1 MWLFYGLIGLCIVA
15 CGLAGVCHW
24 STCLVVGFA
33 VALGA
38 AGRRYIVEQSRRI
51 DNNRYR
57 SAPALSNGDQNGSKQ
72 IPASFRRMGAVAA
85 VSTFASLC
93 AIDALRHI
101 GFQAAVLSSFLN
113 LVWALLVYRS
123 FCNDTL
129 SDRLQAAVLSIL
141 PLACLAFSMP
151 TLEYAAFLVVYI
163 AVLFAFFAFQAL
175 TRPNSGVAGD
185 IVASQSQSTTTL
197 SKSPIRRRVQ
207 RGGAVVAAVA
217 AVCLVSSLLFLIM
230 PRYRAGEASPGTG
243 MARQATAAFPDV
255 SLDKTGKIDLDP
267 SLVFRANV
275 PEIPDTRYWI
285 IDTHNSFDGTTWHN
299 TFSYQARETPERVSD
314 PVYRLEFVRDWYDW
328 RLPVLR
334 HTTGVRSLED
344 DDSRARFYVDPY
356 DDYRRRGWPPAIS
369 GFEFSYDTVRRAP
382 TFDAFQSR
390 DIWPNR
396 HPNSS
401 SYRKLH
407 RTALRITDGANTNRE
422 KAQRIVDY
430 LQKNY
435 AYSLDRP
442 VRSGFVVEDFLF
454 EQKFG
459 HCEIF
464 STAMA
469 VLLATLD
476 IGVRNVSGF
485 ASSEYRNG
493 YHLVRAAHAH
503 SWVEVQLDDGSWQV
517 FDPTP
522 AGPAQIKPSWR
533 VRLNDWFDSYRSDK
547 FYHWVDAHWAL
558 SIIALLAAIAAFFVV
573 RRAIAALRLRLQ
585 PPPIVMQIAWNRFI
599 DAIPATPAIASKNTA
614 PKPQAQKSTGSAP
627 PAIASKTTTPEP
639 RSQKST
645 EYSTK
650 RREKIP
656 TDAIDPPINA
666 FEWWYECYQSDD
678 SAIGRFVRANIATRF
693 MPNDRQL
700 TGFARFRFNS
710 ATLQSMRNAQ
720 REWLRRKR

>member
-24 STCLVVGFA
+24 STCLVVGLA

-38 AGRRYIVEQSRRI
+38 AWRRYVVPSH
-51 DNNRYR
+51 
-57 SAPALSNGDQNGSKQ
+57 SNGTQNGSKRL
-72 IPASFRRMGAVAA
+72 PASFRRMGAVAA
-85 VSTFASLC
+85 VSTFALLC
-93 AIDALRHI
+93 TIDALRHI

-185 IVASQSQSTTTL
+185 IVAGQSQSPPTTL
-197 SKSPIRRRVQ
+197 SQSPIRRRLQ
-207 RGGAVVAAVA
+207 RGGAIVAAVA
-217 AVCLVSSLLFLIM
+217 AVCIVGSLLFLAM
-230 PRYRAGEASPGTG
+230 PRYRAGEATPGTG

-314 PVYRLEFVRDWYDW
+314 PVYRIEFVRDWYDW

-334 HTTGVRSLED
+334 HTTGVRRLED
-344 DDSRARFYVDPY
+344 DDSRTRFYVDPY

-369 GFEFSYDTVRRAP
+369 GFEFSYASDRRPP

-407 RTALRITDGANTNRE
+407 RTALRITDGANSNRE

-547 FYHWVDAHWAL
+547 FYRWISAHWAL
-558 SIIALLAAIAAFFVV
+558 SIISLLAAIAAIFVV
-573 RRAIAALRLRLQ
+573 RRAIAALRLRHQ
-585 PPPIVMQIAWNRFI
+585 PPPIVMQIAWSRFI
-599 DAIPATPAIASKNTA
+599 DAIQAHPQRKSATPSLDSKNA
-614 PKPQAQKSTGSAP
+614 VPDPLAQKPTKYSA
-627 PAIASKTTTPEP
+627 
-639 RSQKST
+639 Q
-645 EYSTK
+645 

-656 TDAIDPPINA
+656 PDAIVPPINA
-666 FEWWYECYQSDD
+666 LEWWYECYRSDD

-700 TGFARFRFNS
+700 TGFARFRFNC

>member
-38 AGRRYIVEQSRRI
+38 AARRYIV
-51 DNNRYR
+51 
-57 SAPALSNGDQNGSKQ
+57 
-72 IPASFRRMGAVAA
+72 PASFRRMGAVAA
-85 VSTFASLC
+85 VSTFALLC

-185 IVASQSQSTTTL
+185 IVAGQSQSPPTTL

-217 AVCLVSSLLFLIM
+217 AVCIVSSLLFLVM
-230 PRYRAGEASPGTG
+230 PRYRAGDASPGTG

-285 IDTHNSFDGTTWHN
+285 IDTQNSFDGTTWHN

-314 PVYRLEFVRDWYDW
+314 PVYRIEFVRDWYDW

-334 HTTGVRSLED
+334 HTTGVRRLED

-369 GFEFSYDTVRRAP
+369 GFEFSYATDRRAP

-442 VRSGFVVEDFLF
+442 VRSGFVVEDFLYD
-454 EQKFG
+454 QKFG

-469 VLLATLD
+469 VLLSTLD

-547 FYHWVDAHWAL
+547 FYRWVDAHWAL

-585 PPPIVMQIAWNRFI
+585 PQPIVMQIAWNRFI
-599 DAIPATPAIASKNTA
+599 DAIQAHPQRKSAIPSLDSKNTD
-614 PKPQAQKSTGSAP
+614 PD
-627 PAIASKTTTPEP
+627 P
-639 RSQKST
+639 RSQKPT
-645 EYSTK
+645 EIAPQ

-656 TDAIDPPINA
+656 PDAILPPIKA
-666 FEWWYECYQSDD
+666 FEWWYECYRSDD

-700 TGFARFRFNS
+700 TGFARFRFNG

>member
-24 STCLVVGFA
+24 STCLVVGLA

-38 AGRRYIVEQSRRI
+38 AWRRYVVPSH
-51 DNNRYR
+51 
-57 SAPALSNGDQNGSKQ
+57 SNGTQNGSKRL
-72 IPASFRRMGAVAA
+72 PASFRRMGAVAA
-85 VSTFASLC
+85 VSTFALLC
-93 AIDALRHI
+93 TIDALRHI

-185 IVASQSQSTTTL
+185 IVAGQSQPPPL
-197 SKSPIRRRVQ
+197 SKSPIRRRLQ
-207 RGGAVVAAVA
+207 RGRAVVAAIA
-217 AVCLVSSLLFLIM
+217 AVCIVGSLLFLAM
-230 PRYRAGEASPGTG
+230 PRYRAGEATPGTG

-299 TFSYQARETPERVSD
+299 TFSYQARETTERVSD
-314 PVYRLEFVRDWYDW
+314 PVYRIEFVRDWYDW

-334 HTTGVRSLED
+334 HTTGVRRLED
-344 DDSRARFYVDPY
+344 DDSRTRFYVDPF

-369 GFEFSYDTVRRAP
+369 GFEFSYATDRRPP

-407 RTALRITDGANTNRE
+407 RTALRITDGANSNRE

-547 FYHWVDAHWAL
+547 FYRWISAHWAL
-558 SIIALLAAIAAFFVV
+558 SFIALLAAIAAIFVV

-585 PPPIVMQIAWNRFI
+585 PAPIVMQIAWNRFI
-599 DAIPATPAIASKNTA
+599 DAIQAPPQRRSSTPSLDSKNA
-614 PKPQAQKSTGSAP
+614 VPDPLAQKPTKYSA
-627 PAIASKTTTPEP
+627 
-639 RSQKST
+639 Q
-645 EYSTK
+645 

-656 TDAIDPPINA
+656 PDAIVPPINA
-666 FEWWYECYQSDD
+666 FEWWYECYRSDD

-700 TGFARFRFNS
+700 TGFARFRFNC
-710 ATLQSMRNAQ
+710 ATLQSMRDAQ

>member
-57 SAPALSNGDQNGSKQ
+57 SAPTLSNGDQNGSKQ

-207 RGGAVVAAVA
+207 RGGAVVAAV
-217 AVCLVSSLLFLIM
+217 CLVSSLLFLIM

-334 HTTGVRSLED
+334 HTTGVRRLED

-547 FYHWVDAHWAL
+547 FYRWVDAHWAL

-573 RRAIAALRLRLQ
+573 RRAIEALQLRLQ

-614 PKPQAQKSTGSAP
+614 PKPQA
-627 PAIASKTTTPEP
+627 
-639 RSQKST
+639 QKST

>member
-57 SAPALSNGDQNGSKQ
+57 SAPTLSNGDQNGSKQ

-299 TFSYQARETPERVSD
+299 TFSYQARETPERVSA

-334 HTTGVRSLED
+334 HTTGVRRLED
-344 DDSRARFYVDPY
+344 DGSRARFYVDPY
-356 DDYRRRGWPPAIS
+356 DD
-369 GFEFSYDTVRRAP
+369 
-382 TFDAFQSR
+382 
-390 DIWPNR
+390 
-396 HPNSS
+396 
-401 SYRKLH
+401 
-407 RTALRITDGANTNRE
+407 
-422 KAQRIVDY
+422 
-430 LQKNY
+430 
-435 AYSLDRP
+435 
-442 VRSGFVVEDFLF
+442 
-454 EQKFG
+454 
-459 HCEIF
+459 
-464 STAMA
+464 
-469 VLLATLD
+469 
-476 IGVRNVSGF
+476 
-485 ASSEYRNG
+485 
-493 YHLVRAAHAH
+493 
-503 SWVEVQLDDGSWQV
+503 
-517 FDPTP
+517 
-522 AGPAQIKPSWR
+522 
-533 VRLNDWFDSYRSDK
+533 
-547 FYHWVDAHWAL
+547 
-558 SIIALLAAIAAFFVV
+558 
-573 RRAIAALRLRLQ
+573 
-585 PPPIVMQIAWNRFI
+585 
-599 DAIPATPAIASKNTA
+599 
-614 PKPQAQKSTGSAP
+614 
-627 PAIASKTTTPEP
+627 
-639 RSQKST
+639 
-645 EYSTK
+645 
-650 RREKIP
+650 
-656 TDAIDPPINA
+656 
-666 FEWWYECYQSDD
+666 
-678 SAIGRFVRANIATRF
+678 
-693 MPNDRQL
+693 
-700 TGFARFRFNS
+700 
-710 ATLQSMRNAQ
+710 
-720 REWLRRKR
+720 

>member
-57 SAPALSNGDQNGSKQ
+57 SAPTLSNGDQNGSKQ

-93 AIDALRHI
+93 AIDASRHI

-185 IVASQSQSTTTL
+185 IVASQSQSTTL

-207 RGGAVVAAVA
+207 RGGAVVA

-334 HTTGVRSLED
+334 HTTGVRRLED

-469 VLLATLD
+469 VLLSTLD

-547 FYHWVDAHWAL
+547 FYRWVDAHWAL

-573 RRAIAALRLRLQ
+573 RRAIEALQLRLQ

-614 PKPQAQKSTGSAP
+614 PKPQA
-627 PAIASKTTTPEP
+627 
-639 RSQKST
+639 QKST

>member
-1 MWLFYGLIGLCIVA
+1 M
-15 CGLAGVCHW
+15 
-24 STCLVVGFA
+24 
-33 VALGA
+33 
-38 AGRRYIVEQSRRI
+38 
-51 DNNRYR
+51 
-57 SAPALSNGDQNGSKQ
+57 
-72 IPASFRRMGAVAA
+72 
-85 VSTFASLC
+85 
-93 AIDALRHI
+93 
-101 GFQAAVLSSFLN
+101 
-113 LVWALLVYRS
+113 
-123 FCNDTL
+123 
-129 SDRLQAAVLSIL
+129 
-141 PLACLAFSMP
+141 
-151 TLEYAAFLVVYI
+151 
-163 AVLFAFFAFQAL
+163 
-175 TRPNSGVAGD
+175 
-185 IVASQSQSTTTL
+185 
-197 SKSPIRRRVQ
+197 Q

-334 HTTGVRSLED
+334 HTTGVRRLED

-369 GFEFSYDTVRRAP
+369 GFEFSYDTVRRDP

-469 VLLATLD
+469 VLLSTLD

-547 FYHWVDAHWAL
+547 FYRWVDAHWAL

-573 RRAIAALRLRLQ
+573 RRAIEALQLRLQ

-614 PKPQAQKSTGSAP
+614 PKPQAQKST
-627 PAIASKTTTPEP
+627 
-639 RSQKST
+639 
-645 EYSTK
+645 EYSAK

-666 FEWWYECYQSDD
+666 FEWWYECYRSDD

>member
-1 MWLFYGLIGLCIVA
+1 M
-15 CGLAGVCHW
+15 
-24 STCLVVGFA
+24 
-33 VALGA
+33 
-38 AGRRYIVEQSRRI
+38 RNKR
-51 DNNRYR
+51 
-57 SAPALSNGDQNGSKQ
+57 
-72 IPASFRRMGAVAA
+72 
-85 VSTFASLC
+85 
-93 AIDALRHI
+93 
-101 GFQAAVLSSFLN
+101 
-113 LVWALLVYRS
+113 LL
-123 FCNDTL
+123 
-129 SDRLQAAVLSIL
+129 
-141 PLACLAFSMP
+141 
-151 TLEYAAFLVVYI
+151 
-163 AVLFAFFAFQAL
+163 
-175 TRPNSGVAGD
+175 
-185 IVASQSQSTTTL
+185 
-197 SKSPIRRRVQ
+197 
-207 RGGAVVAAVA
+207 
-217 AVCLVSSLLFLIM
+217 
-230 PRYRAGEASPGTG
+230 
-243 MARQATAAFPDV
+243 ARQTAATAAFPDV

-285 IDTHNSFDGTTWHN
+285 IDTQNSFDGTTWHN
-299 TFSYQARETPERVSD
+299 TFSYQARETPERISD
-314 PVYRLEFVRDWYDW
+314 PVYRIEFVRDWYDW

-334 HTTGVRSLED
+334 HTTGVRRLED

-356 DDYRRRGWPPAIS
+356 DDYRRRGWPHAIS
-369 GFEFSYDTVRRAP
+369 GFEFSYATDRRAP

-469 VLLATLD
+469 VLLSTLD

-547 FYHWVDAHWAL
+547 FYRWVDAHWAL

-573 RRAIAALRLRLQ
+573 RRAIDALRLRLQ

-599 DAIPATPAIASKNTA
+599 DAIPASPQRKSAIPSLDSKTTDPAS
-614 PKPQAQKSTGSAP
+614 QAQKSTD
-627 PAIASKTTTPEP
+627 
-639 RSQKST
+639 
-645 EYSTK
+645 YSTK

-656 TDAIDPPINA
+656 PDAIDPPINA
-666 FEWWYECYQSDD
+666 FEWWYESYRSDD

-700 TGFARFRFNS
+700 TGFARFRFNC

>member
-15 CGLAGVCHW
+15 CGLAGVCHG
-24 STCLVVGFA
+24 SACLVVGLA

-38 AGRRYIVEQSRRI
+38 TGR
-51 DNNRYR
+51 RYR
-57 SAPALSNGDQNGSKQ
+57 SAPSHSNGAPSHSNGTQNGSKRL
-72 IPASFRRMGAVAA
+72 PASFRRMGAVAA
-85 VSTFASLC
+85 VSTFALLC
-93 AIDALRHI
+93 TIDALRHI

-185 IVASQSQSTTTL
+185 IVAGQSQSPPTTL
-197 SKSPIRRRVQ
+197 SQSPIRRRLQ
-207 RGGAVVAAVA
+207 RGGAIVAAVA
-217 AVCLVSSLLFLIM
+217 AVCIVGSLLFLAM
-230 PRYRAGEASPGTG
+230 PRYRAGEATPGTG

-314 PVYRLEFVRDWYDW
+314 PVYRIEFVRDWYDW

-334 HTTGVRSLED
+334 HTTGVRRLED
-344 DDSRARFYVDPY
+344 DDSRSRFYVDPF

-369 GFEFSYDTVRRAP
+369 GFEFSYATDRRPP

-407 RTALRITDGANTNRE
+407 RTALRITDGANSNRE

-547 FYHWVDAHWAL
+547 FYRWISAHWAL
-558 SIIALLAAIAAFFVV
+558 SIIALLAAIAAIFVV
-573 RRAIAALRLRLQ
+573 RRAIAALRLRHQ
-585 PPPIVMQIAWNRFI
+585 PPPIVMQIAWSRFI
-599 DAIPATPAIASKNTA
+599 DAIQAPPQRRSSTPSLDSKNA
-614 PKPQAQKSTGSAP
+614 VPDPLAQKPTKYSA
-627 PAIASKTTTPEP
+627 
-639 RSQKST
+639 Q
-645 EYSTK
+645 

-656 TDAIDPPINA
+656 PDAIVPPINA
-666 FEWWYECYQSDD
+666 FEWWYECYRSDD

-700 TGFARFRFNS
+700 TGFARFRFNC